1 MKETYKDNA
10 SEVMRSLLKEM
21 NKAQDFINKGDNN
34 SAKQIYLSVISK
46 NKYMYEA
53 YYNLGILYLQ
63 TNRSS
68 NANKIFEKILKIN
81 PNDEQ
86 IKQII
91 LNLGENIKNE

>member
-34 SAKQIYLSVISK
+34 SAKQVYLSVISK

-63 TNRSS
+63 TNRQIE
-68 NANKIFEKILKIN
+68 AKDIFNKILEMN

-86 IKQII
+86 IKQI
-91 LNLGENIKNE
+91 LLSLGN

>member
-1 MKETYKDNA
+1 
-10 SEVMRSLLKEM
+10 
-21 NKAQDFINKGDNN
+21 
-34 SAKQIYLSVISK
+34 
-46 NKYMYEA
+46 MYEA